1 LISSCGHFPVVLGVR
16 DFNALTVLY
25 EQATLDDAE
34 NARLLRAAGDAY
46 GEEDYKVCILTSNNM
61 AL

>member
-1 LISSCGHFPVVLGVR
+1 M
-16 DFNALTVLY
+16 LY